1 MEMNLTALEK
11 LSNQAL
17 HEYINDCIQ
26 NNFSA
31 LVQLLYRID
40 VSEQKLKK
48 VLQESPNEDA
58 AKLITQ
64 LILDRLEATKKAR
77 AEFAK
82 PTPPN
87 NVAIDNEEKL

>member
-1 MEMNLTALEK
+1 MEMNLTTLEK
-11 LSNQAL
+11 LSNQAI
-17 HEYINDCIQ
+17 HDYINECIQ

-40 VSEQKLKK
+40 VSEEKLKK
-48 VLQESPNEDA
+48 VLQDSPNEDA

-77 AEFAK
+77 AAFAK
-82 PTPPN
+82 PTSN
-87 NVAIDNEEKL
+87 SGLQIDNEEQL